1 VNGSYRY
8 SDYSTGKTT
17 DSFGLGVE
25 YAPVKL
31 VKLRGSYQHAVR
43 AANIV
48 ELFAVQGAG
57 LFNMN
62 NDPCGQGGT
71 ATLAQCQRS
80 GITAATYQSPLINSP
95 AGQFTGNFGGN
106 TALDPETAKTYTFG
120 VVLQPLRNLSA
131 TLDFFDI
138 KVDKVIGNIP
148 PTLAVSQCVFNG
160 QFCNLL
166 HRGPR
171 GTLWGTGLAQGYV
184 DATNQNLGSLST
196 RGVDVA
202 LNYNQNLSAYGGLA
216 VALLGTYVKELK
228 TEAIPG
234 LGEYDCVGLYGQTC
248 GTPIPKWRH
257 KVRATW
263 STPWIFDLAATW
275 RHMDAV
281 KVDTSSSDPLL
292 AGHVDPVSAR
302 LGKRDYFDISGSVSL
317 TKQVTLRAGVN
328 NVFDKDP
335 PISDATGVVGPP
347 FGNGNTYPQVYDSLG
362 RKIFASVT
370 VQF

>member
-1 VNGSYRY
+1 
-8 SDYSTGKTT
+8 
-17 DSFGLGVE
+17 
-25 YAPVKL
+25 
-31 VKLRGSYQHAVR
+31 VR

-62 NDPCGQGGT
+62 NDPCGAGGT

-80 GITAATYQSPLINSP
+80 GITAATFQSALINSP

-106 TALDPETAKTYTFG
+106 PGLDPETAKTYTFG
-120 VVLQPLRNLSA
+120 IVLQPLRNLSA
-131 TLDFFDI
+131 TVDFFDI

-148 PTLAVSQCVFNG
+148 PPLALSQCVFAN
-160 QFCNLL
+160 QFCNLI

-171 GTLWGTGLAQGYV
+171 GTLWGTGLAQGYI

-196 RGVDVA
+196 RGLDVA
-202 LNYNQNLSAYGGLA
+202 VNYNQNLSAYGGLG
-216 VALLGTYVKELK
+216 VSFLGTYVKELK

-234 LGEYDCVGLYGQTC
+234 LGEYDCVGLFGQTC

-257 KVRATW
+257 KMRLVWT
-263 STPWIFDLAATW
+263 TPWIFDLAATW
-275 RHMDAV
+275 RHMDKV
-281 KVDTSSSDPLL
+281 KVDTSSSNPLL
-292 AGHVDPVSAR
+292 AGHVDPISAE
-302 LGKRDYFDISGSVSL
+302 LGKRDYFDISGSVNL
-317 TKQVTLRAGVN
+317 TKKITLRAGVN

-335 PISDATGVVGPP
+335 PIGDATGVIGPP

-362 RKIFASVT
+362 RKIFASIT